1 MVTEIKLGLC
11 NPPEPIYLF
20 VNQGEVDGESYV
32 WYKFNINQDKKI
44 PVAQRA
50 LTGYLSELRLT
61 TKEFKGKDNLKL
73 DEELTM
79 KVIVTVVEKIT
90 SEAHIDIP
98 DGLNQSAIK
107 QHIVDRYNTGEMSTD
122 MNIFQVDFES
132 ISARIVQG
140 QADTNSISSEKEVIR

>member
-1 MVTEIKLGLC
+1 
-11 NPPEPIYLF
+11 
-20 VNQGEVDGESYV
+20 
-32 WYKFNINQDKKI
+32 
-44 PVAQRA
+44 
-50 LTGYLSELRLT
+50 
-61 TKEFKGKDNLKL
+61 
-73 DEELTM
+73 M

-90 SEAHIDIP
+90 SEAHLNIP
-98 DGLNQSAIK
+98 DGLDESVIK